1 MVKPASKKLVKTV
14 KKASPIK
21 KRAKKKDEIIP
32 EVDVTEEQAKPV
44 VQEAPKIHKV
54 KQNYLFAV
62 GRRKSSISRV
72 RYFPNEP
79 FDIIV
84 NEKKYDQYFSYFTYQ
99 QAVMQPLKVIN
110 NDRIGLYHIRVTGGG
125 LRGQA
130 ESTRLAI
137 SRVLLKQDLSIKPLL
152 KAHGLLVRD
161 SRVKE
166 RKKYGLKSARRAPQ
180 WQKR

>member
-1 MVKPASKKLVKTV
+1 VDTV
-14 KKASPIK
+14 
-21 KRAKKKDEIIP
+21 P
-32 EVDVTEEQAKPV
+32 EVVAVPKP
-44 VQEAPKIHKV
+44 HKL
-54 KQNYLFAV
+54 KQTYLFSV

-79 FDIIV
+79 FEIII
-84 NEKKYDQYFSYFTYQ
+84 NGKKHDQYFPYFIYQ
-99 QAVMQPLKVIN
+99 QIVTQPLTLSN
-110 NDRIGLYHIRVTGGG
+110 NDRIGLYHIRTGGGG

-130 ESTRLAI
+130 ESARLAI
-137 SRVLLKQDLSIKPLL
+137 SRVLLKQDSSLKPLL